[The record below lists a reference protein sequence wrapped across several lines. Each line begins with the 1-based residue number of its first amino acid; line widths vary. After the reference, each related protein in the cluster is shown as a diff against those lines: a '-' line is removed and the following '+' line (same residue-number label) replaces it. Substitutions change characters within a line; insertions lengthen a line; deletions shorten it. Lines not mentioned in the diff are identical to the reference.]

1 MASFFK
7 KTPPESPILKKY
19 MDMATKFQNGGIL
32 LIVLSILL
40 HMIGHEK
47 VMLVVLALFV
57 PGALALIFG
66 GSNLQPHNMIKAF
79 AQQCA
84 REPGPEIAEAFLEV
98 MTRAKRVSLT
108 KQSIRLIA
116 TSIAAYAASEEGDPE
131 MARKLQETADKIIV
145 KKFF

>member
-1 MASFFK
+1 MTSFFK
-7 KTPPESPILKKY
+7 KTPPESPVLKKY
-19 MDMATKFQNGGIL
+19 LEMATRFQNAGIL
-32 LIVLSILL
+32 MIITSILL

-47 VMLVVLALFV
+47 VMAVVLVLFF

-66 GSNLQPHNMIKAF
+66 GANLQPHNMVKSF

-84 REPGPEIAEAFLEV
+84 REPGQEIAEAFLEV

-108 KQSIRLIA
+108 KQSIRLVS
-116 TSIAAYAASEEGDPE
+116 TSIAVYAASEEGDPE
-131 MARKLQETADKIIV
+131 LAKKLQETADKVIV